1 MIIKIQSIFILF
13 MLLIFLIF
21 APPVQPVQPAY
32 AAFCRTYHDNTICIL
47 SIKRSAKNYWEYRA
61 SVKVN
66 GETRPVEIYNCR
78 DRTRIKAD
86 GKIVP
91 FESNGAGDLICI
103 MLNK

>member
-1 MIIKIQSIFILF
+1 MLKKIIVTTELF
-13 MLLIFLIF
+13 MLLLSLTL
-21 APPVQPVQPAY
+21 AQPAQ
-32 AAFCRTYHDNTICIL
+32 AAFCRNYRDNTICIL

-86 GKIVP
+86 GKIVA
-91 FESNGAGDLICI
+91 FEHNGAG
-103 MLNK
+103 